1 MEQKL
6 SPEEISQLHNIQ
18 KDQEALVQAFGQL
31 EYQIQ
36 SLEFNKEELIT
47 KLENIKQQ
55 ELDLGKSLNEKYGNG
70 TINLETGVF
79 TKET

>member
-6 SPEEISQLHNIQ
+6 SPEEISQLQNIQ
-18 KDQEALVQAFGQL
+18 KEQESLVQTFGQL

-36 SLEFNKEELIT
+36 SLELNKEELVA

-55 ELDLGKSLNEKYGNG
+55 EIDLGKNLNEKYGNG

>member
-6 SPEEISQLHNIQ
+6 SQEEVTQLQGIQ
-18 KDQEALVQAFGQL
+18 QEQEALVQAFGQL

-36 SLEFNKEELIT
+36 SLELNKEELVS
-47 KLENIKQQ
+47 KLEAIKQK
-55 ELDLGKSLNEKYGNG
+55 EIDLGKILNQKYGNG

>member
-6 SPEEISQLHNIQ
+6 SQEEVTQLQTIQ
-18 KDQEALVQAFGQL
+18 QEQEALVQAFGQL

-36 SLEFNKEELIT
+36 TLELNKEELVS
-47 KLENIKQQ
+47 KLENIKQK
-55 ELDLGKSLNEKYGNG
+55 EVDLGKVLNGKYGNG

-79 TKET
+79 TQET